1 LIVFLIAETG
11 ISPGEVVWLRLLN
24 TTAGGLLA
32 LVTYALWPTWE
43 RALVSDTMADLIGA
57 TRDYFQS
64 VIRSLGE
71 SPEAAL
77 VSTVE
82 AGQSWRR
89 ARSNA
94 EASVDRTAAE
104 PRISSDKV
112 DCLNSMLA
120 SSHALAQAMAAL
132 EAGFLHSSM
141 QTVPPA
147 LDQFARD
154 VDFTLYYLS
163 AALRGSAAAS
173 ETLPKLREDHRR
185 LIEARQSL
193 GDAGEFVLLETDRI
207 TVTLNTLREQV
218 IRYVG
223 IPQTPVPVATP
234 TAYPA

>member
-1 LIVFLIAETG
+1 MI
-11 ISPGEVVWLRLLN
+11 
-24 TTAGGLLA
+24 
-32 LVTYALWPTWE
+32 
-43 RALVSDTMADLIGA
+43 DA
-57 TRDYFQS
+57 TRTYFQA
-64 VIRSLGE
+64 VIQSLSE
-71 SPEAAL
+71 SPETAL

-82 AGQSWRR
+82 EGQAWRR

-104 PRISSDKV
+104 PRMSSDKV

-120 SSHALAQAMAAL
+120 SSHSLANAMAAL
-132 EAGFLHSSM
+132 EAGLLHSSM
-141 QTVPPA
+141 GNIPPA

-193 GDAGEFVLLETDRI
+193 GDAGDFVLLETDRI

-218 IRYVG
+218 MRYVG
-223 IPQTPVPVATP
+223 ISEPVPSGVPTP